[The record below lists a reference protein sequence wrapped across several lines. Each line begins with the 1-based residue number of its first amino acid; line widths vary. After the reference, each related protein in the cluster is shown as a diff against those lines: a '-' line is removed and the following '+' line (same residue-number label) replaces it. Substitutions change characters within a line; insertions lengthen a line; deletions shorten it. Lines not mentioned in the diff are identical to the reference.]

1 MVNVELLNAISDMLD
16 AKFEVFERKMDAKI
30 DAKFEAFERKMDAKI
45 DAKLNPIYE
54 KLDRLEARM
63 DGLEARMEKLE
74 TRMDSLEARMEKLET
89 RMDSMEAEMKAVKHR
104 LDCVEER
111 VSKLAGLIE
120 LVVIPR
126 IKEMEAVYLSTFK
139 RYQEYLERMQTVF
152 DDVEILKIT
161 VHEHSE
167 RLKLIS

>member
-1 MVNVELLNAISDMLD
+1 MVNVELLNEISDMLD

-30 DAKFEAFERKMDAKI
+30 DAKFEVFERKMDAKI

-63 DGLEARMEKLE
+63 DG
-74 TRMDSLEARMEKLET
+74 LEARMEKLET

>member
-1 MVNVELLNAISDMLD
+1 MVNVELLNAISEML
-16 AKFEVFERKMDAKI
+16 

-45 DAKLNPIYE
+45 DAKLEPIYE
-54 KLDRLEARM
+54 KLDRLETRM

-89 RMDSMEAEMKAVKHR
+89 RMDGLEARMEKLETRMDSMEAEMKAVKQR

>member
-1 MVNVELLNAISDMLD
+1 MVNVELLNVISDML
-16 AKFEVFERKMDAKI
+16 

-45 DAKLNPIYE
+45 DAKLEPIYE
-54 KLDRLEARM
+54 KLDR
-63 DGLEARMEKLE
+63 
-74 TRMDSLEARMEKLET
+74 LET
-89 RMDSMEAEMKAVKHR
+89 RMDSMEAEMKAVKQR